1 MNQNRYVIH
10 LSYLGTNYGGWQIQE
25 NSRTI
30 QGDIMSGLKIL
41 LNQNIELIV
50 GVGRTDA
57 GVHASNFFAHFDFN
71 ELFNFTELTYK
82 LNRFLSDKIVIHYI
96 KPISKNFHAR
106 FSAVS
111 RSYEYLI
118 CTEKNPFLI
127 NRAYFF
133 FKRLNLDIMNQ
144 ASLILIGENNFSS
157 FSKSNKENTIC
168 CVKSAEWN
176 KKKEIISF
184 SIESDRYLY
193 NMVRCIVGTLI
204 DLGLEK
210 INLNQFIDIIK
221 SGDRKQAGISVPA
234 QGLYLVNIRYPKNFS
249 LEII

>member
-71 ELFNFTELTYK
+71 ELFNVTELTYK

-144 ASLILIGENNFSS
+144 ASSILIGENNFSS
-157 FSKSNKENTIC
+157 FSKSNQENTIC